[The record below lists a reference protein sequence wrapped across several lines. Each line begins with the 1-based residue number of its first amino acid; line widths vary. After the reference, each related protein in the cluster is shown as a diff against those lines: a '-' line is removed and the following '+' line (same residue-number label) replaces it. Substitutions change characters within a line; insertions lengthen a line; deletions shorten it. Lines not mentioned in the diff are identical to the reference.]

1 MTMSKLFLESL
12 DKEKLEVFHKLKNFK
27 KLGVLGGGTA
37 LALQIGHRVS
47 YDFDIFTFRKL
58 NRSLWL
64 KLRKVFGKSS
74 NRYLDTEDQ
83 LNMTTPTSVYI
94 TLFKDDY
101 KSLYKPIHTEY
112 IDLMDIR
119 DIAANKAFTIGR
131 RPKWR
136 DYVDI
141 YFLIKNKYLKLEEI
155 ISISKQKF
163 KNGFSEKLFIEQL
176 TYWDDIE
183 DYGIRFLNDQISID
197 VIKNLLFR
205 ESSKFTSKLFK

>member
-101 KSLYKPIHTEY
+101 KSLYKPIKKEY
-112 IDLMDIR
+112 INLMDIR